1 MRRRSVC
8 TLIAIILLAPV
19 PAAALYFEYPDADL
33 VLDLPIGW
41 RLSESSNGGAAADS
55 AWLFE
60 HGDVRAEL
68 FVSRS
73 AGATIDE
80 ALDGAAESVG
90 AAGDVAVFDYAGEE
104 AFFSDVELSGDRSG
118 YLMAIEVDGR
128 IAVLFV
134 TAPSHARLDAEEE
147 LLSVADSLV
156 PVEPLPGPVSVF
168 FEGTVFDEEDVEI
181 PFPGPNGRGLS
192 GEIPVTFSAG
202 PNAVETGHILVSR
215 EATILERYEFTEFSN
230 GDGRSLA
237 PSSEQDPKWLRAW
250 RRYFRRIYRDSY
262 LRVERLA
269 DEIDSLFDSN
279 GTAEEERADVVLSW
293 LQSFEFRQA
302 QNPGLFQTTAES
314 LMTASGDCDSL
325 AVIYV
330 ALLDHLGI
338 EAQLLVSTEHGHA
351 IAIVDSGDAA
361 SGNGEISGEPKG
373 TASPAG
379 SPEGGRFEIEGRE
392 FLPAEMTATWPLGKI
407 AAGHADAAGWHV
419 VDLR

>member
-8 TLIAIILLAPV
+8 ALIAIILLAPI

-41 RLSESSNGGAAADS
+41 QLSESSNGGAAADS

-60 HGDVRAEL
+60 RGDVRAEL

-73 AGATIDE
+73 DGVTIDE

-104 AFFSDVELSGDRSG
+104 AFFSDVELRGNRSG

-134 TAPSHARLDAEEE
+134 TAPSQTRLDAEEE

-168 FEGTVFDEEDVEI
+168 FEGSVFDTEDAEI
-181 PFPGPNGRGLS
+181 SFPGPNARGLS
-192 GEIPVTFSAG
+192 GETSVTFSAG
-202 PNAVETGHILVSR
+202 PNAVETGDIQISR
-215 EATILERYEFTEFSN
+215 EATILERYEFTEFSR
-230 GDGRSLA
+230 GEARSLA
-237 PSSEQDPKWLRAW
+237 PASEEDPQWLRAW
-250 RRYFRRIYRDSY
+250 RRYFRLIYRDSY
-262 LRVERLA
+262 TRLDQLA
-269 DEIDSLFDSN
+269 DEIDSLLESN
-279 GTAEEERADVVLSW
+279 GIAEPERADVVLSW

-302 QNPGLFQTTAES
+302 QNPGLFQTATES

-338 EAQLLVSTEHGHA
+338 DAQLLVSTEHGHA
-351 IAIVDSGDAA
+351 IAIVDSDDAA
-361 SGNGEISGEPKG
+361 SGDGEMNGEPKG

-379 SPEGGRFEIEGRE
+379 SPERGRFEIEGRE
-392 FLPAEMTATWPLGKI
+392 FLPAEMTAAWPLGKI
-407 AAGHADAAGWHV
+407 AAGHVDAAGWHV
-419 VDLR
+419 VEMR